1 MGGFSLSQAGGKR
14 GKTIGAHQAAIKKLP
29 EGGAG
34 CCRVAHLVHQAVE
47 EETTARAAGHHVVYA
62 AGRGAQ
68 RGRLHFHGDE
78 IGGVFGGQKQY
89 PWVIGS
95 GKPGAHNAN
104 VTIVA
109 KLL

>member
-1 MGGFSLSQAGGKR
+1 MLTNAPKGTKDTTPDKVYRWHYIEKKFADICKRYGF
-14 GKTIGAHQAAIKKLP
+14 
-29 EGGAG
+29 
-34 CCRVAHLVHQAVE
+34 
-47 EETTARAAGHHVVYA
+47 
-62 AGRGAQ
+62 
-68 RGRLHFHGDE
+68 E